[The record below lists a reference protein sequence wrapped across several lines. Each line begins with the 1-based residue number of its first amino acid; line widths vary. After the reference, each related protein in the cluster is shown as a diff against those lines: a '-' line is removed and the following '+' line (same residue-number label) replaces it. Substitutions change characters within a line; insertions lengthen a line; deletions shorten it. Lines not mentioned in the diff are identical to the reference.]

1 MHEVYVRASRIVG
14 TAADEKPVDDALL
27 ADEAEHELVAA
38 VGAQPGPDASHD
50 DVLAWA
56 TSLAPVV
63 ERFFTD
69 VLVMAEDEALRAN
82 RLRILRDVKRAIG
95 RLGDLAEIPL

>member
-1 MHEVYVRASRIVG
+1 MVG
-14 TAADEKPVDDALL
+14 
-27 ADEAEHELVAA
+27 
-38 VGAQPGPDASHD
+38 GQPGQDSSHD
-50 DVLAWA
+50 DILAWA